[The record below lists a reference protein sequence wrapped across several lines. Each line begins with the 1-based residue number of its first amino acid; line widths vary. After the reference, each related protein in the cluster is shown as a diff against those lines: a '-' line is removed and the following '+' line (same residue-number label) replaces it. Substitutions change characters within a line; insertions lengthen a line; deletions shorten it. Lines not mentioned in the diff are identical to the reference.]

1 MQVAISRQET
11 REIHTSDENSIPRK
25 SMSNPFLH
33 SLVQAIRPLI
43 FSLWSRSLAFFS
55 SSDFFFCSA
64 IFFSCSS
71 FSDGLCLEIMLLAV
85 LQRKQDPPSPSR
97 FLKPPNWH
105 AVQQDWSSF
114 PTCAF
119 EVLATLSVASPVS
132 MLKSSALCGFGLTD
146 SISGLS
152 VAWLQRSLYARSR
165 PNTTFSY
172 LPVCSLR
179 IHRFKNWILSKSR
192 TEAICVIHSKQ
203 FEWLKTAFWT
213 IFETFENYLLNYI
226 FSQGRDSALFELMW
240 PFPFTT
246 KRLFNAITKLKYT
259 WAPWFVV

>member
-1 MQVAISRQET
+1 MQVAT
-11 REIHTSDENSIPRK
+11 RNTRGVTSDENSMPRK

-33 SLVQAIRPLI
+33 SLVQAIRRFI
-43 FSLWSRSLAFFS
+43 FSFWSRSLAFFS

-64 IFFSCSS
+64 IFFSFSS
-71 FSDGLCLEIMLLAV
+71 CSDGLCLEIMLLAC

-119 EVLATLSVASPVS
+119 EVFATLSVASPVS

-146 SISGLS
+146 SISVISMRALS
-152 VAWLQRSLYARSR
+152 AWLQRSLYARSR

-179 IHRFKNWILSKSR
+179 VHQFK
-192 TEAICVIHSKQ
+192 
-203 FEWLKTAFWT
+203 
-213 IFETFENYLLNYI
+213 
-226 FSQGRDSALFELMW
+226 
-240 PFPFTT
+240 
-246 KRLFNAITKLKYT
+246 
-259 WAPWFVV
+259 